1 MSKRFLSVIAVII
14 VVFVGV
20 LLLTNHSN
28 SSASGTLTEH
38 KEGLGKT
45 GVTLVEYGD
54 FQCPYCGQYY
64 PIVSQV
70 VQKYYNQITFQFRNF
85 PLTSIHPNAFAG
97 ARAAEAAGLL
107 GKYWQM
113 HNLLYETNIEYYNSN
128 ATANSWISSS
138 DPLTYFDQFAKQL
151 GLNVTKFNQ
160 AYNSAR
166 VNNLIEADMAEGNKL
181 GVNATPTFFLDGKQI
196 VPNETLASFEKYI
209 NAAIAQ
215 KTKTATSATTTK
227 S

>member
-28 SSASGTLTEH
+28 PSASGTLTEH

-160 AYNSAR
+160 AYNSAK

-215 KTKTATSATTTK
+215 KTKTATTATTTK

>member
-28 SSASGTLTEH
+28 PSASGTLTEH

-160 AYNSAR
+160 AYNSAK

>member
-1 MSKRFLSVIAVII
+1 VSKRFLSVIAVII

-28 SSASGTLTEH
+28 PSASGTLTEH

-160 AYNSAR
+160 AYNSAK

-215 KTKTATSATTTK
+215 KTKTATTATTTK